1 MGSAFLASSEAA
13 KVCCAEKSRAAAINA
28 VVMWWEMFTA
38 SPREL
43 RWLRAR
49 SALPASFQIRA
60 AAELADDRV
69 RARAFALPFQKRA
82 SPERWRKLERCRFP
96 RRRLH

>member
-1 MGSAFLASSEAA
+1 MGWAFLASSGAA
-13 KVCCAEKSRAAAINA
+13 KVCWAEKSKAAAVRA
-28 VVMWWEMFTA
+28 VAMWRAMFTA
-38 SPREL
+38 SPRAL

-49 SALPASFQIRA
+49 FALPANSQIQVV
-60 AAELADDRV
+60 AELAADHV

-82 SPERWRKLERCRFP
+82 SPERLPKPERCRFP